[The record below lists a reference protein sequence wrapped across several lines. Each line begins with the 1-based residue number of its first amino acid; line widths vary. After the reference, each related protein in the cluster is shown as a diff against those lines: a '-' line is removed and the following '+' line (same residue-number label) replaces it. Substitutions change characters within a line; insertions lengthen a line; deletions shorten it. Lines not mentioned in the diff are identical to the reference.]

1 MQSSRSQ
8 ALLWATVGALA
19 VLIGI
24 IVAVS
29 GGKAPKP
36 STAPHAQAK
45 AKVAQNM
52 AAQKTAKEQAAAAK
66 RIAQLR
72 FRCIKRYICQ
82 LALGGE
88 NSLPLYI
95 EGMDEHLQD
104 YLAAHGYTDL
114 WTDSAHTFSIRFI
127 EPGHT
132 KNNETYQVG
141 KEEDIRLRYVA
152 TITAPTGCGCESVG
166 SGLLLEATTPIEPEG
181 IGVWTVFW
189 QLKNRSGQVVRRLHY
204 TVNVDN
210 CETAGSGEPTPC
222 GHSIDA
228 RYEEWPHFNPPPLFP
243 YGGIEQ

>member
-1 MQSSRSQ
+1 MSSRSQ
-8 ALLWATVGALA
+8 ALLWATVGTLA

-29 GGKAPKP
+29 GEKAPKP

-52 AAQKTAKEQAAAAK
+52 AAQKTAKEQAAAHE
-66 RIAQLR
+66 RIAHLR

-95 EGMDEHLQD
+95 EGMDEHLQH

-132 KNNETYQVG
+132 KNNENYEVG

-152 TITAPTGCGCESVG
+152 TITVPNGCGCEFVG

-189 QLKNRSGQVVRRLHY
+189 QLKNRSGQVVKRLHY

-210 CETAGSGEPTPC
+210 CENAGSGEPTPC

-228 RYEEWPHFNPPPLFP
+228 RYEEWPRFKSPPIFL
-243 YGGIEQ
+243 YGGEG

>member
-24 IVAVS
+24 VVAVS
-29 GGKAPKP
+29 GGEAPKP
-36 STAPHAQAK
+36 STALRAKAQAE
-45 AKVAQNM
+45 VAQER
-52 AAQKTAKEQAAAAK
+52 AAETAATEQAAADK

-82 LALGGE
+82 LAIGGE

-114 WTDSAHTFSIRFI
+114 WTNSAHTFSLQFIR
-127 EPGHT
+127 PGHT
-132 KNNETYQVG
+132 QNNESYEVG
-141 KEEDIRLRYVA
+141 REEDIRLRYVA
-152 TITAPTGCGCESVG
+152 NLTVPNGCGCESVG
-166 SGLLLEATTPIEPEG
+166 SGLLLEAATPTEPQG

-189 QLKNRSGQVVRRLHY
+189 QLKNRSGRVVKRLHY

-210 CETAGSGEPTPC
+210 CENAGSGEPTPC

-228 RYEEWPHFNPPPLFP
+228 RYEEWPHFKSPPAFP
-243 YGGIEQ
+243 YGGEG